1 MKTKQEIRQEIIYTL
16 RLKDTHHSS
25 VTSEKNN
32 SQQLDWS
39 LNDISC
45 QFRDMCNY
53 ISKLVFANNC
63 ETDNKEFKAK
73 AEKEVH
79 NHFQANNSDIHNAV
93 KYVFKKYADKKADFS
108 LIKQPTKIK
117 HPIHFIQPRY
127 YVSKWDFMSFDKY
140 TVVLFNIKHH
150 GLMKLFVFNSP
161 TNHLTT
167 YRRYDGINYNQ
178 GILIKEHKK
187 WYFQIHADDVHTY
200 FPIGK
205 RKIQRVIGMDLS
217 KPFAIKCFDGKNI
230 TVFGNKNIEFKIKEY
245 NKRFSELRKKDTKAS
260 RRKLR
265 SLKSKEKRWM
275 NDLLHCL
282 IKEIIAYYN
291 EGSLFVI
298 SDNYIFSNSDSL
310 TKRQYAWMLSR
321 IMQNLVHKSNRSNCR
336 VTFVKYDSNKNN
348 NYDCKLLYDAG
359 TEKLQRNDL

>member
-1 MKTKQEIRQEIIYTL
+1 MKQEIRQEIIYTL

-53 ISKLVFANNC
+53 ISKLIFANNC
-63 ETDNKEFKAK
+63 ETNDKEFKIK
-73 AEKEVH
+73 VEKEVH
-79 NHFQANNSDIHNAV
+79 DHFQANSSDIHNAA
-93 KYVFKKYADKKADFS
+93 KYVFKKYTDKKADFS

-127 YVSKWDFMSFDKY
+127 YVSKWNFMSFDKY
-140 TVVLFNIKHH
+140 TIVLFNIKHH
-150 GLMKLFVFNSP
+150 GLIKLFVFNSP

-167 YRRYDGINYNQ
+167 YKRYDGITYNQ
-178 GILIKEHKK
+178 GILIKEHQK
-187 WYFQIHADDVHTY
+187 WYFQIYADDVHTY

-217 KPFAIKCFDGKNI
+217 KPFTIKCFDGKDVK
-230 TVFGNKNIEFKIKEY
+230 TFGNESTELKIKKY
-245 NKRFSELRKKDTKAS
+245 NRRFSELRAKNTKAS

-265 SLKSKEKRWM
+265 NLKSKEKRWM
-275 NDLLHCL
+275 NDLIHCL
-282 IKEIIAYYN
+282 IKEMITYYS

-298 SDNYIFSNSDSL
+298 SNNYVFSNSDSL
-310 TKRQYAWMLSR
+310 TKRQYAWALSK
-321 IMQNLVHKSNRSNCR
+321 IMQDLVHKSNRSSCR
-336 VTFVKYDSNKNN
+336 VTLVKHDNDKKN
-348 NYDCKLLYDAG
+348 NYDCKFLHVVG
-359 TEKLQRNDL
+359 KEKLQHNDL